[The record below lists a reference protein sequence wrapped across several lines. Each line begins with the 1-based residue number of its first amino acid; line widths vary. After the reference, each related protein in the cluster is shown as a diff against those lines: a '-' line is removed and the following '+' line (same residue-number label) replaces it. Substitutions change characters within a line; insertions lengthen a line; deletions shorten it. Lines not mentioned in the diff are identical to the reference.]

1 MMLSSKSL
9 LVFLA
14 AAAALTV
21 NDVASF
27 SCSHPRRSR
36 PTLMM
41 MSSSSKSTL
50 FMSSSMESEPFAV
63 GGEVPAFA
71 TVGDVS
77 LNPPSIGVP
86 TPPSQQATLA
96 RPPPASSAV
105 SATLV
110 ETPAPPTTTTKVSW
124 MPDGGIPMY
133 VERDR
138 LMQKR
143 QVIIDTVATA
153 KGEEES
159 SKIKLF
165 ESDGGMMLQQSSFIK
180 RRFVRNE
187 LPDLPKE
194 EQWSNKIPLFES
206 DGGMMLQQSS
216 LIQSLSQLVYAD
228 APNMVEDK
236 AKAFTTFKLE
246 SNDMMYVS
254 KYQLVPKEQIRYE
267 TVEMT
272 KLARQVVES
281 APVTIDIPLRTVRP
295 RLMLTPKV
303 VAECETR
310 GQVSRRRVE
319 SETYVLSSF

>member
-1 MMLSSKSL
+1 
-9 LVFLA
+9 
-14 AAAALTV
+14 
-21 NDVASF
+21 
-27 SCSHPRRSR
+27 
-36 PTLMM
+36 
-41 MSSSSKSTL
+41 
-50 FMSSSMESEPFAV
+50 
-63 GGEVPAFA
+63 
-71 TVGDVS
+71 
-77 LNPPSIGVP
+77 
-86 TPPSQQATLA
+86 
-96 RPPPASSAV
+96 
-105 SATLV
+105 
-110 ETPAPPTTTTKVSW
+110 